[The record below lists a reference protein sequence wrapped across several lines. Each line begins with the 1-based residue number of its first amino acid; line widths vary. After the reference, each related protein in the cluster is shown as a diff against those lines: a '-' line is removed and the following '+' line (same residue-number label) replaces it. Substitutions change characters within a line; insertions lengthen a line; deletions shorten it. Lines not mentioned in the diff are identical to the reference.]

1 MVTCQGK
8 LELVRLSWRKRG
20 RGANKEAKSRKK
32 LFKAGEKEE
41 AKEYF
46 YSLVEKG
53 ALSAENQ
60 TVWREA
66 YRLYTNE
73 DM

>member
-1 MVTCQGK
+1 MTNFELNDK
-8 LELVRLSWRKRG
+8 EMELVNGGSYEALSQWTYFCNRL
-20 RGANKEAKSRKK
+20 
-32 LFKAGEKEE
+32 KAGEKEE

-66 YRLYTNE
+66 YRLYTHE
-73 DM
+73 EM

>member
-1 MVTCQGK
+1 M
-8 LELVRLSWRKRG
+8 ELVRLSWRKRGKRRG

-32 LFKAGEKEE
+32 QFKAGEKEE